1 MKKRF
6 RLIRR
11 GERNTYYCFD
21 TLTNRRE
28 SLQTNDAD
36 AAQRIIDAKNDALR
50 QPVLNLNIARAYLA
64 GADSGFTTRTWRNA
78 LSSLIETKQGPT
90 KDRWLRAAKDK
101 ALLPLLDRIIAETQ
115 AENLFAVLRA
125 GTVST
130 NVHLRKLHNFA
141 VGMGWLP
148 WPILAKRQWP
158 EIVFKEKRA
167 ITFAEHQ
174 KVIAQEKNPEFR
186 AYYEMLWHLGGSQS
200 DIAHLCAE
208 DVDWQD
214 WTIAYSRMKTGS
226 NVIIRFGAAVEGIL
240 KALPKYGPLFPNIRN
255 CREADRGTYFKR
267 RCALRG
273 VFGVTLHSYRYAW
286 AERAKTCG
294 YPERFALAALGHN
307 SKAVHRAYA
316 KKAQVLIPTLDDYE
330 RKMAGTTTHVI
341 VPMPMAVA

>member
-21 TLTNRRE
+21 TLTKRRA
-28 SLQTNDAD
+28 SLDTSDAE
-36 AAQRIIDAKNDALR
+36 AAQRIIEAKNDALR
-50 QPVLNLNIARAYLA
+50 QPILNLNIARAYLA
-64 GADSGFTTRTWRNA
+64 GTDSGFTTRTWRNA
-78 LSSLIETKQGPT
+78 LTDLIETKQGPT
-90 KDRWLRAAKDK
+90 KERWLRAAKDK

-115 AENLFAVLRA
+115 AEHLFAVLKA

-141 VGMGWLP
+141 VGTGWLP
-148 WPILAKRQWP
+148 WPIVHKRQWP

-174 KVIAQEKNPEFR
+174 KIIAQEKNPEFR

-200 DIAHLCAE
+200 DVAHLCAE
-208 DVDWQD
+208 DVDWED
-214 WTIAYSRMKTGS
+214 RTIAYSRMKTGS
-226 NVIIRFGAAVEGIL
+226 NVIIHFGAAVDEIL
-240 KALPKYGPLFPNIRN
+240 KALPKQGPLFPNIRN
-255 CREADRGTYFKR
+255 SREADRGTYFKR

-286 AERAKTCG
+286 AERARTAG
-294 YPERFALAALGHN
+294 VPERFAQAALGHN
-307 SKAVHRAYA
+307 SVAVHRAYA
-316 KKAQVLIPTLDDYE
+316 KKANVKIPSLEDYE
-330 RKMAGTTTHVI
+330 KKIIALAE
-341 VPMPMAVA
+341 AVNQ